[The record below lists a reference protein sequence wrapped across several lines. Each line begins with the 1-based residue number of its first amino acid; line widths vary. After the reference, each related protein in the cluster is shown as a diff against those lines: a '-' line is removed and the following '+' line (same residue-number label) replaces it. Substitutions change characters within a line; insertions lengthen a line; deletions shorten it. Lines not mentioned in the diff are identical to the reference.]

1 MKALFEKRTEPF
13 KYHQCYLWLQMRWTE
28 KMRKLTAGL
37 SKKQL
42 IYLLI
47 IFTGMSSAILIYNL
61 CRTLDKDGVAA
72 KDNLN
77 PSKIKT
83 INLKK

>member
-1 MKALFEKRTEPF
+1 
-13 KYHQCYLWLQMRWTE
+13 
-28 KMRKLTAGL
+28 MRKLTAGL

-61 CRTLDKDGVAA
+61 CRTLDKDGDNVMVEERGEVA
-72 KDNLN
+72 N
-77 PSKIKT
+77 
-83 INLKK
+83 INNESNIVEGKL